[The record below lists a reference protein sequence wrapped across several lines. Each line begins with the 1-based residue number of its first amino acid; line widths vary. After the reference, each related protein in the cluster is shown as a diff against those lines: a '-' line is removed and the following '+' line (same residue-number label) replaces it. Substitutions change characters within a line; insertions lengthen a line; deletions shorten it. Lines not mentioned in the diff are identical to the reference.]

1 MDSYKK
7 ILDSFSIKETLNPK
21 VWENCEDPKKA
32 VLIPK
37 VRKALM
43 RISEEFIDDLGD
55 DIFVDDIY
63 LMGSLANFNWSEYS
77 DFDLHVIIDFE
88 RYGKQ
93 EELYKEL
100 FDLKKKLF
108 NDKHNIK
115 IFGYDVE
122 LYAQGLSDESHSDGV
137 YSVMNNEWI
146 HRPTK
151 THKNIDMSVLKTKIK
166 CWTDKIDDAIDNAKS
181 EGNVDNLKK
190 LKEKLKDYRQSGL
203 NKDGEFSYENLVFK
217 YLRRSGHIGKLF
229 DEKTKI
235 KDKELSVERKIDET
249 KMKKPALFEQIVA
262 VQPFIDALDKLS
274 DSLGGEESVSDVIA
288 KSPYLTGLNDM
299 LDNSVKYEYTPG
311 QKTPYFDDVEEIQ
324 KGLQILGHSLPKWGI
339 DGKFGQETEE
349 ATRKFQEKNNMTQT
363 GVFGKEEIKALI
375 ENLISQNF
383 KDSDLNKVQTER
395 QYANSDVK
403 SSLKFRDAVDTITN
417 KLEGGY
423 FHPYMKAAN
432 QSKFAWMGDSGET
445 MFGMDRK
452 HGRQESNSSAG
463 VEFWR
468 LIDAEDAK
476 SNWKYGYALE
486 DNPSLRDKLLDLVAQ
501 IMEPHFL
508 DFSDRYLSDEAKS
521 IIMSDPKLYFNFAY
535 ATYQG
540 SGWFQ
545 KFAKKFNKK
554 IEDGV
559 TNIDELR
566 DYVLQIRKESG
577 NNIISGSGNKIDKI
591 FDSMP

>member
-37 VRKALM
+37 VRKALL

-181 EGNVDNLKK
+181 EGNVENLKK
-190 LKEKLKDYRQSGL
+190 IKDKLKDYRQSGL

-274 DSLGGEESVSDVIA
+274 DSLGKEESVSDVIA

-299 LDNSVKYEYTPG
+299 LENSIKYEYTPG
-311 QKTPYFDDVEEIQ
+311 QKTPYFADVEEIQ

-339 DGKFGQETEE
+339 DGKFGEETEE
-349 ATRKFQEKNNMTQT
+349 ATKKFQEKNNMTQT
-363 GVFGKEEIKALI
+363 GVFGTDELKALI
-375 ENLISQNF
+375 ENLIESNF
-383 KDSDLNKVQTER
+383 TDSDLNKVQKNREFKSGSI
-395 QYANSDVK
+395 N

-486 DNPSLRDKLLDLVAQ
+486 DNPTLRDKLLDLVAQ

-591 FDSMP
+591 FDAMP

>member
-21 VWENCEDPKKA
+21 VWKNCEDPKKA
-32 VLIPK
+32 ILIPK

-63 LMGSLANFNWSEYS
+63 LMGSLANYNWSEYS

-181 EGNVDNLKK
+181 EGDAENLKK
-190 LKEKLKDYRQSGL
+190 IKDKLKDYRQSGL

-229 DEKTKI
+229 DEKNKI

-249 KMKKPALFEQIVA
+249 RMKKPALFEEVDDA
-262 VQPFIDALDKLS
+262 EKFINAIDKLS
-274 DSLGGEESVSDVIA
+274 KSLGEEPTVSDAI
-288 KSPYLTGLNDM
+288 SNSTYLSKLNNIM
-299 LDNSVKYEYTPG
+299 DNEVKYEYTPG
-311 QKTPYFDDVEEIQ
+311 QKTPYSSDVEEIQ

-349 ATRKFQEKNNMTQT
+349 ATKKFQEKNQMTQT
-363 GVFGKEEIKALI
+363 GVFGSEEMKALI
-375 ENLISQNF
+375 ENLIEQNF
-383 KDSDLNKVQTER
+383 QDSDLGKVKTER
-395 QYANSDVK
+395 QSNYSPIS
-403 SSLKFRDAVDTITN
+403 SSLDFRDAVETITN

-423 FHPYMKAAN
+423 YHPIMREKN
-432 QSKFAWMGDSGET
+432 PGKFSWVGKSGET
-445 MFGMDRK
+445 LFGMDRK
-452 HGRQESNSSAG
+452 TGEQEKNSSAG

-476 SNWKYGYALE
+476 NKWKYNYMLE
-486 DNPSLRDKLLDLVAQ
+486 DNPELKNRLFDLIAQ
-501 IMEPHFL
+501 IMEPQFI
-508 DFSDRYLSDEAKS
+508 DSSNRYLSDVARN
-521 IIMSDPKLYFNFAY
+521 IVMSDPKLYFNFVY
-535 ATYQG
+535 ASYNG
-540 SGWFQ
+540 PGWFQ
-545 KFAKKFNKK
+545 KFAKKFNQKV
-554 IEDGV
+554 EDGV
-559 TNIDELR
+559 TDLDTLR
-566 DYVLQIRKESG
+566 DYALQLRKESG
-577 NNIISGSGNKIDKI
+577 NWIIASSGNKIEKI
-591 FDSMP
+591 FDEMP